1 MVDNTAVTWDSST
14 QIDVA
19 YTTVVDTGSDCDS
32 KLIHALTS
40 LRQLNTRFVINDT
53 PNIIGRSIGQNIS
66 FDNIALNSVPFQF

>member
-32 KLIHALTS
+32 KLICLLYTS
-40 LRQLNTRFVINDT
+40 PSPRD
-53 PNIIGRSIGQNIS
+53 
-66 FDNIALNSVPFQF
+66 